1 MASTST
7 QIVQEKRRFG
17 RIPVQHIVSF
27 AELSRGLPKEPV
39 TGLGRTLDVGAGGAL
54 VETDQPL
61 VIGEQIQLEIA
72 VGSQIVQ
79 ADATV
84 VHVTPGEQEMVA
96 AGVSFD
102 RMHAQHRETL
112 MALGF

>member
-1 MASTST
+1 MNHAL
-7 QIVQEKRRFG
+7 QEKRRFG
-17 RIPVQHIVSF
+17 RVPVQHIVSF
-27 AELSRGLPKEPV
+27 AELSHGLPKEPV

-61 VIGEQIQLEIA
+61 EIGEQIQLEIA
-72 VGSQIVQ
+72 LGSQIVQ

-84 VHVTPGEQEMVA
+84 VHVMPAEQNMVA

-102 RMHAQHRETL
+102 RMPAQHRETL